1 MSRYGSNYP
10 PELRE
15 RAVRMVVEV
24 KGDYPSE
31 WAAIAAVASKLGLGS
46 TETLRKWVRRAEID
60 GGQRP
65 GTTSE
70 EHAEIKR
77 LKRENAELRRANE
90 ILKAASAFFA
100 AELDRPLPRS

>member
-31 WAAIAAVASKLGLGS
+31 WAAIGAVASRLGLGS
-46 TETLRKWVRRAEID
+46 TETLRKWVGRAEID
-60 GGQRP
+60 CG
-65 GTTSE
+65 
-70 EHAEIKR
+70 
-77 LKRENAELRRANE
+77 
-90 ILKAASAFFA
+90 
-100 AELDRPLPRS
+100 

>member
-1 MSRYGSNYP
+1 
-10 PELRE
+10 
-15 RAVRMVVEV
+15 MVVEV
-24 KGDYPSE
+24 KGDYRSE

>member
-15 RAVRMVVEV
+15 RAVRMVVDV

-65 GTTSE
+65 G
-70 EHAEIKR
+70 H
-77 LKRENAELRRANE
+77 
-90 ILKAASAFFA
+90 
-100 AELDRPLPRS
+100 DQ

>member
-100 AELDRPLPRS
+100 AELDRPHQRS